1 MKIRKIMLTKV
12 NTLQVV
18 YKDADNNVVTLDGVN
33 IVHKDLKEAMNAL
46 IPHFALLC
54 EMKEAGDKSL
64 KILEGEKGQ
73 LEGGVYNILKVSCVE
88 LGDDE
93 AQCQMIGS
101 RILQRGD
108 ILNIKSPKV
117 SLMDDDQYKYLDDL
131 SLALDGL
138 KYEAKLYI
146 EEKKWGLKEATIDFA
161 ETGDPFKGEVKA
173 GNVPVANVK
182 VVVEGKSKVSKP
194 KGKKKVAA
202 A

>member
-33 IVHKDLKEAMNAL
+33 VVHKDLKEAMNAL

-54 EMKEAGDKSL
+54 EMREAGDKTL
-64 KILEGEKGQ
+64 KNLESEKGQ
-73 LEGGVYNILKVSCVE
+73 IEGGVFNILKVAGVE

-101 RILQRGD
+101 KILQRGD

-117 SLMDDDQYKYLDDL
+117 SLLDDDQYKYLDDL
-131 SLALDGL
+131 SLAIDGL
-138 KYEAKLYI
+138 KYEAVQYV
-146 EEKKWGLKEATIDFA
+146 EEKKWGLKEATIDFGEA
-161 ETGDPFKGEVKA
+161 GDPFKGDVKA
-173 GNVPVANVK
+173 GEVPNVK
-182 VVVEGKSKVSKP
+182 VVVTKTKTKP
-194 KGKKKVAA
+194 KSGKKKVAVA
-202 A
+202 

>member
-33 IVHKDLKEAMNAL
+33 VVHKDLKEAMNAL

-54 EMKEAGDKSL
+54 EMREAGDKTL
-64 KILEGEKGQ
+64 KILENEKGQ
-73 LEGGVYNILKVSCVE
+73 LEGGVFNILKVAGVE

-101 RILQRGD
+101 KILQRGD

-117 SLMDDDQYKYLDDL
+117 SLVDDDQYKYLDDL
-131 SLALDGL
+131 SLAIDGL
-138 KYEAKLYI
+138 KYEAVQYV
-146 EEKKWGLKEATIDFA
+146 EQKKWGLKEGSLDFA
-161 ETGDPFKGEVKA
+161 EAGDPFKGEVKA
-173 GNVPVANVK
+173 GNVPNVK
-182 VVVEGKSKVSKP
+182 VIVTKAKAKP
-194 KGKKKVAA
+194 KNGKKKVAA

>member
-117 SLMDDDQYKYLDDL
+117 SLLDHDQYKYLSDL
-131 SLALDGL
+131 SLAVEGL
-138 KYEAKLYI
+138 KYEAVQYVQ
-146 EEKKWGLKEATIDFA
+146 EKKWGTNPYSL
-161 ETGDPFKGEVKA
+161 
-173 GNVPVANVK
+173 
-182 VVVEGKSKVSKP
+182 
-194 KGKKKVAA
+194 KKKF
-202 A
+202 

>member
-54 EMKEAGDKSL
+54 EMREAGDKSL

-73 LEGGVYNILKVSCVE
+73 IEGGVFNCLKVSGVE

-101 RILQRGD
+101 KILQRGD

-117 SLMDDDQYKYLDDL
+117 SLLDDDQYKYLDDL
-131 SLALDGL
+131 SLAIDGL
-138 KYEAKLYI
+138 KYEAVLYV
-146 EEKKWGLKEATIDFA
+146 EEKKWGLKEASIDFA
-161 ETGDPFKGEVKA
+161 EVGDPFKGEVKT
-173 GNVPVANVK
+173 GDVPNVK
-182 VVVEGKSKVSKP
+182 VVVTTKP
-194 KGKKKVAA
+194 KGKGKKKVAA

>member
-73 LEGGVYNILKVSCVE
+73 LEGGVYNILKVSGVE
-88 LGDDE
+88 FGDDE
-93 AQCQMIGS
+93 AQCQMVGS
-101 RILQRGD
+101 KILQRGD
-108 ILNIKSPKV
+108 VLNIKSPKV
-117 SLMDDDQYKYLDDL
+117 SLLDDDQYEYLSDL
-131 SLALDGL
+131 SLAVDGL
-138 KYEAKLYI
+138 KYEAVQYVQ
-146 EEKKWGLKEATIDFA
+146 EKKWGLKEASIDF
-161 ETGDPFKGEVKA
+161 EDPFKGEVKA
-173 GNVPVANVK
+173 GDVPVK
-182 VVVEGKSKVSKP
+182 VVVTKTKSKS
-194 KGKKKVAA
+194 KGKKIAIA
-202 A
+202 